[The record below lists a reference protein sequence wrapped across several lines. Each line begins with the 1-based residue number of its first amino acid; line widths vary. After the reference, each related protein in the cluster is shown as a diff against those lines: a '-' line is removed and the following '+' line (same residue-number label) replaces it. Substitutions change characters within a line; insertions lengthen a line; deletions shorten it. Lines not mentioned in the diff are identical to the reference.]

1 MPSFSHR
8 VQTVKDYY
16 PNAIT
21 EDPQLPLHVI
31 ESSDATV
38 VFSQQGAQLLSFIPK
53 EQDDWFWLSPNSRF
67 IAGQAIRGG
76 VPICLPWFG
85 SHRSDVSKPSHG
97 FARNVDWQLQGVE
110 ATTHERLGPCIRV
123 AFGLDQY
130 AQQAHPLFP
139 FAFSAQL
146 ICYFNDCLQ
155 LEISV
160 TNTDHQPL
168 PLSWALHSYHPVD
181 NLHQARVTGLDGC
194 YYLDNAQQLQRQRQQ
209 GDVTFNSEVDRVF
222 VNAPAEQRLVQRAA
236 TSTFP
241 EAGLKVSATGSA
253 TAIVWNPGVKK
264 AAAMNDL
271 GAGHQV
277 DFVCL
282 ERGDAFDNAV
292 ELAPQECHRATLNIE
307 LFS

>member
-8 VQTVKDYY
+8 VQPVKDYY
-16 PNAIT
+16 PNALT
-21 EDPQLPLHVI
+21 KGPQLKLHVI
-31 ESSDATV
+31 ESLEATV

-53 EQDDWFWLSPNSRF
+53 EQEDWFWLSPNSRF

-85 SHRSDVSKPSHG
+85 SHHSDASKPSHG
-97 FARNVDWQLQGVE
+97 FARNVDWQLQGIE
-110 ATTHERLGPCIRV
+110 AMVHEHLGPCTRV
-123 AFGLDQY
+123 AFSLDKY

-146 ICYFNDCLQ
+146 ICYFNRCLQ

-160 TNTDHQPL
+160 TNTDHQIL

-181 NLHQARVTGLDGC
+181 NLHHARVTGLDGC
-194 YYLDNAQQLQRQRQQ
+194 HYLDNTQQLQRQRQH

-222 VNAPAEQRLVQRAA
+222 LNVPVEQRLVQRAA

-241 EAGLKVSATGSA
+241 ESGLKVSATGSA

-271 GAGHQV
+271 GAGHHA

-282 ERGDAFDNAV
+282 ERGDAFDDAV
-292 ELAPQECHRATLNIE
+292 ELASQECHRATLNIE
-307 LFS
+307 LFP

>member
-8 VQTVKDYY
+8 IQTVKDYY
-16 PNAIT
+16 PDAIT

-53 EQDDWFWLSPNSRF
+53 EQGDWFWLSPNSRF

-85 SHRSDVSKPSHG
+85 SHCSDASKPSHG
-97 FARNVDWQLQGVE
+97 FARNVDWQLLGIE
-110 ATTHERLGPCIRV
+110 SITHERLGPCTRV
-123 AFGLDQY
+123 AFALDQY
-130 AQQAHPLFP
+130 VQQAHPLFP
-139 FAFSAQL
+139 FVFSAQL
-146 ICYFNDCLQ
+146 ICYFNHRLQ
-155 LEISV
+155 LEINV
-160 TNTDHQPL
+160 TNTDTQPL

-181 NLHQARVTGLDGC
+181 NLHHAKVTGLEGC
-194 YYLDNAQQLQRQRQQ
+194 HYLDNTQQLLRQVQQ
-209 GDVTFNSEVDRVF
+209 GDVTFDDEVDRVF
-222 VNAPAEQRLVQRAA
+222 VNDPTEQRLVQRPA
-236 TSTFP
+236 TSTSP

-253 TAIVWNPGVKK
+253 TAIVWNPGIKK
-264 AAAMNDL
+264 ATAMNDL
-271 GAGHQV
+271 GAGYQA

-282 ERGDAFDNAV
+282 ERGNAFDNAV
-292 ELAPQECHRATLNIE
+292 ELAPQQCHRATLDIE